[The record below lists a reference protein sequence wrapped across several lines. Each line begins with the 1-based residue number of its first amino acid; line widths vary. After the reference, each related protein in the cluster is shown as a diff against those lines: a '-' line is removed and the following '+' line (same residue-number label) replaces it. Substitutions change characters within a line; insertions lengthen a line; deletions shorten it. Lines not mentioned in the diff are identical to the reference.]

1 MSMGTAQA
9 TPPPAADAAPEG
21 TLANPRS
28 LVDFVL
34 RARTFGIVGIL
45 ALFVLVTTL
54 IQPSFLSGSNIRFVL
69 SDSALYALVAIGE
82 TFVVLT
88 RNVDLSVG
96 SVVGLSAYV
105 SANVFQAHHGT
116 PIPVAFAVG
125 IGIGVACGIV
135 TGLITAIGR
144 VPSLVVTLAMLYIIR
159 GVDTIV
165 VGSGQV
171 VANSLP
177 ELVHQHLPR
186 DDPRDPR
193 SRLGDGD
200 PGRGGGLLPAAR
212 TAPGATCTR
221 SAPIPTR
228 RGSPASRSPS
238 ACSSPSCSRGA
249 IAGLG
254 GVFWATQY
262 NTIDATAANGLEL
275 QVIAAVVVGG
285 VAIFGGSGSVVGAAL
300 GALLLQTINVAL
312 NVLGVPSLWTEAIA
326 GFLLLV
332 AITLDR
338 GIQLKLASALRK
350 RRSHLGA

>member
-1 MSMGTAQA
+1 VSAATR
-9 TPPPAADAAPEG
+9 TPPHDAELGAR
-21 TLANPRS
+21 LANPRS

-45 ALFVLVTTL
+45 ALLVLVTTL
-54 IQPSFLSGSNIRFVL
+54 IQSRFLSGSNIRFVL
-69 SDSALYALVAIGE
+69 SDAALYALVAIGE

-105 SANVFQAHHGT
+105 SANMFQAHHGI
-116 PIPVAFAVG
+116 PIPVVFVVG
-125 IGIGVACGIV
+125 LGVGVACGAV
-135 TGLITAIGR
+135 TGIITAIGR

-159 GVDTIV
+159 GADTII

-177 ELVHQHLPR
+177 NSFINIFHATVLGIPDLALATAVAVTIAAYYLRSYRSGR
-186 DDPRDPR
+186 DLYAIGSDPD
-193 SRLGDGD
+193 
-200 PGRGGGLLPAAR
+200 AAR
-212 TAPGATCTR
+212 LAGI
-221 SAPIPTR
+221 PIAKR
-228 RGSPASRSPS
+228 IFFAFVLS
-238 ACSSPSCSRGA
+238 GA

-254 GVFWATQY
+254 GVVWATQY
-262 NTIDATAANGLEL
+262 NTIDATAATGLEL
-275 QVIAAVVVGG
+275 QIIAAVVVGG

-300 GALLLQTINVAL
+300 GALLLQTITTAL

-338 GIQLKLASALRK
+338 GVQQWLAAALRK
-350 RRSHLGA
+350 RRDHLGA

>member
-1 MSMGTAQA
+1 VSAAAQT
-9 TPPPAADAAPEG
+9 TPPPTAEDTAEG
-21 TLANPRS
+21 TLANPRT

-54 IQPSFLSGSNIRFVL
+54 IQPNFLSGSNIRFIL
-69 SDSALYALVAIGE
+69 SDATLYALLAIGQ

-96 SVVGLSAYV
+96 SVVGFSAYV
-105 SANVFQAHHGT
+105 SANMFQTHPGIA
-116 PIPVAFAVG
+116 IPVVFAVG
-125 IGIGVACGIV
+125 IGLGLACGLV

-177 ELVHQHLPR
+177 NAFINIFHATLLGIPVLAWVTAILVAIAAYYLRSYRSGRELYAIGS
-186 DDPRDPR
+186 DPD
-193 SRLGDGD
+193 
-200 PGRGGGLLPAAR
+200 AAR
-212 TAPGATCTR
+212 LAGI
-221 SAPIPTR
+221 PIAR
-228 RGSPASRSPS
+228 RIFFTFVLS
-238 ACSSPSCSRGA
+238 GA

-262 NTIDATAANGLEL
+262 NTIDATAATGLEL

-338 GIQLKLASALRK
+338 GIQLRLAAALRK

>member
-1 MSMGTAQA
+1 VTATAQ
-9 TPPPAADAAPEG
+9 TPPQDSELADK
-21 TLANPRS
+21 LADPRS
-28 LVDFVL
+28 LVDLVL

-45 ALFVLVTTL
+45 ALLVVVTTL
-54 IQPSFLSGSNIRFVL
+54 IQSRFLSGSNIRFVL
-69 SDSALYALVAIGE
+69 SVAALYALVAIGE

-105 SANVFQAHHGT
+105 SANMFQAHHGI
-116 PIPVAFAVG
+116 PIPLVFLVG
-125 IGIGVACGIV
+125 LGVGLACGAV
-135 TGLITAIGR
+135 TGIITAIGR

-159 GVDTIV
+159 GADTII

-177 ELVHQHLPR
+177 NSFINIFHATVLGIPDLALAVAAAVAIAAYYLSRYRSGR
-186 DDPRDPR
+186 DLYAIGSDPE
-193 SRLGDGD
+193 
-200 PGRGGGLLPAAR
+200 AAR
-212 TAPGATCTR
+212 LAGI
-221 SAPIPTR
+221 PIAKR
-228 RGSPASRSPS
+228 IFFAFVLS
-238 ACSSPSCSRGA
+238 GA

-254 GVFWATQY
+254 GVVWATQY

-275 QVIAAVVVGG
+275 QIIAAVVVGG

-300 GALLLQTINVAL
+300 GALLLQTITTAL

-326 GFLLLV
+326 GFLLIV

-338 GIQLKLASALRK
+338 GVQQWLAAALRK
-350 RRSHLGA
+350 RRDHLGA

>member
-1 MSMGTAQA
+1 MSTAA
-9 TPPPAADAAPEG
+9 GSPSPAATDAAG
-21 TLANPRS
+21 TGALANPRT

-34 RARTFGIVGIL
+34 RARTFGILGIL
-45 ALFVLVTTL
+45 ALLVVVTTL
-54 IQPSFLSGSNIRFVL
+54 AQSRFLSGSNIRFIL
-69 SDSALYALVAIGE
+69 SDATIYALVAIGE

-105 SANVFQAHHGT
+105 SANLFQAHHGIA
-116 PIPVAFAVG
+116 IPVVFLAGLGVG
-125 IGIGVACGIV
+125 IACGVV

-159 GVDTIV
+159 GVDTII

-177 ELVHQHLPR
+177 NSFINIFHASVIGIPDLAIVTAAAVAAAAYYLRSYRTGR
-186 DDPRDPR
+186 DLYAIGSDPE
-193 SRLGDGD
+193 
-200 PGRGGGLLPAAR
+200 AAR
-212 TAPGATCTR
+212 LAGI
-221 SAPIPTR
+221 PIAR
-228 RGSPASRSPS
+228 RVFFAFVLS
-238 ACSSPSCSRGA
+238 GA
-249 IAGLG
+249 IAGLA
-254 GVFWATQY
+254 GVVWSTQY

-275 QVIAAVVVGG
+275 QIIAAVVVGG

-332 AITLDR
+332 AITMDR
-338 GIQLKLASALRK
+338 GIQLRLAAALRK
-350 RRSHLGA
+350 RRVHLGA

>member
-1 MSMGTAQA
+1 MSTTAQA
-9 TPPPAADAAPEG
+9 PPPPAAEAAPEG
-21 TLANPRS
+21 ALANPRS

-34 RARTFGIVGIL
+34 RARTFGILGIL
-45 ALFVLVTTL
+45 ALFVVLTTL
-54 IQPSFLSGSNIRFVL
+54 IQSRFLNGSNIRFIL
-69 SDSALYALVAIGE
+69 NDSALYALVAIGE

-105 SANVFQAHHGT
+105 SANMFQAHHGI
-116 PIPVAFAVG
+116 PIPVAFGVG
-125 IGIGVACGIV
+125 IGIGVACGVV

-159 GVDTIV
+159 GFDTIV

-177 ELVHQHLPR
+177 NAFINIFHATIIGIPDLAWVTAILVGVAAYYLRSYRSGRELYAIGS
-186 DDPRDPR
+186 DPD
-193 SRLGDGD
+193 
-200 PGRGGGLLPAAR
+200 AAR
-212 TAPGATCTR
+212 LAGI
-221 SAPIPTR
+221 PIAKRVFLTFVL
-228 RGSPASRSPS
+228 S
-238 ACSSPSCSRGA
+238 GA

-275 QVIAAVVVGG
+275 QIIAAVVVGG

-326 GFLLLV
+326 GFLLIV
-332 AITLDR
+332 AISMDR
-338 GIQLKLASALRK
+338 GIQLRLAAALRK

>member
-1 MSMGTAQA
+1 MSTAA
-9 TPPPAADAAPEG
+9 HTTPPPATDATPDGA
-21 TLANPRS
+21 LANPRT
-28 LVDFVL
+28 LVDWVL

-54 IQPSFLSGSNIRFVL
+54 IQPRFLSGSNIRFIL

-105 SANVFQAHHGT
+105 SANLFQAHHGT
-116 PIPVAFAVG
+116 PIPVAFLAG
-125 IGIGVACGIV
+125 IGIGVACGVV

-159 GVDTIV
+159 GFDTIV
-165 VGSGQV
+165 IGSGQV

-177 ELVHQHLPR
+177 DSFINIFHATILGIPDLAWVTTILVGVAAYYLRSYRSGRELYAVGS
-186 DDPRDPR
+186 DPE
-193 SRLGDGD
+193 
-200 PGRGGGLLPAAR
+200 AAR
-212 TAPGATCTR
+212 LAGI
-221 SAPIPTR
+221 PIAKR
-228 RGSPASRSPS
+228 VFFAFVLS
-238 ACSSPSCSRGA
+238 GA

-275 QVIAAVVVGG
+275 QIIAAVVVGG

-338 GIQLKLASALRK
+338 GIQLRLAAALRK
-350 RRSHLGA
+350 RRRHLGA

>member
-1 MSMGTAQA
+1 MSTTAQSPA
-9 TPPPAADAAPEG
+9 PAAPPAEEQG
-21 TLANPRS
+21 TLENPRS
-28 LVDFVL
+28 LVDLVL
-34 RARTFGIVGIL
+34 RARTFGIVAIL
-45 ALFVLVTTL
+45 ALFVLVTYL
-54 IQPSFLSGSNIRFVL
+54 MEPSFLSGSNIRFIL
-69 SDSALYALVAIGE
+69 SDTVIYALVAIGE

-105 SANVFQAHHGT
+105 SADQFQAHPGT
-116 PIPVAFAVG
+116 SIVVVFLVG
-125 IGIGVACGIV
+125 IGVGLACGLV
-135 TGLITAIGR
+135 TGAITAVGR

-159 GVDTIV
+159 GVDTII

-177 ELVHQHLPR
+177 NSFINIFHATTLGIPDLAWITAILVGIAAYYLRSYRSGR
-186 DDPRDPR
+186 DLYAIG
-193 SRLGDGD
+193 SE
-200 PGRGGGLLPAAR
+200 PAAAR
-212 TAPGATCTR
+212 LAGI
-221 SAPIPTR
+221 PIAR
-228 RGSPASRSPS
+228 RVFFTFVLSGM
-238 ACSSPSCSRGA
+238 
-249 IAGLG
+249 IAGLA
-254 GVFWATQY
+254 GVLWSTQY
-262 NTIDATAANGLEL
+262 NTIDATAATGLEL

-326 GFLLLV
+326 GLLLLV

-338 GIQLKLASALRK
+338 GIQLRLAAALRK

>member
-1 MSMGTAQA
+1 MSAAAQ
-9 TPPPAADAAPEG
+9 TPPRPAAEPAADG

-45 ALFVLVTTL
+45 ALLVIVTTL
-54 IQPSFLSGSNIRFVL
+54 IQSNFLSGSNIRFIL
-69 SDSALYALVAIGE
+69 GDATLYALVAIGE

-105 SANVFQAHHGT
+105 SANMFQAHPGIA
-116 PIPVAFAVG
+116 IPVVFLVG
-125 IGIGVACGIV
+125 IAIGVACGAV

-177 ELVHQHLPR
+177 DSFINIFHDTVLGIPVLAIVTAVLVAIAAYYLRSYRSGRELYAIGS
-186 DDPRDPR
+186 DPD
-193 SRLGDGD
+193 
-200 PGRGGGLLPAAR
+200 AAR
-212 TAPGATCTR
+212 LAGI
-221 SAPIPTR
+221 PIAR
-228 RGSPASRSPS
+228 RVFFAFVLSGT
-238 ACSSPSCSRGA
+238 

-275 QVIAAVVVGG
+275 QIIAAVVVGG

-312 NVLGVPSLWTEAIA
+312 NVLGVPSLWTEAIS
-326 GFLLLV
+326 GFLLIV

-338 GIQLKLASALRK
+338 GIQLKLAAALRK
-350 RRSHLGA
+350 RRQHLGA

>member
-1 MSMGTAQA
+1 MSTATET
-9 TPPPAADAAPEG
+9 TPSPPAQSAAEG

-45 ALFVLVTTL
+45 ALFVLITTL
-54 IQPSFLSGSNIRFVL
+54 IQPRFLSGSNIRFVL
-69 SDSALYALVAIGE
+69 SDATLYALLAIGQ

-96 SVVGLSAYV
+96 SVVGFSAYV
-105 SANVFQAHHGT
+105 SANMFQTHPGIA
-116 PIPVAFAVG
+116 IPVVFAVG
-125 IGIGVACGIV
+125 IGLGLACGLV
-135 TGLITAIGR
+135 TGVITAIGR

-177 ELVHQHLPR
+177 DSFINIFHATLLGIPVLAWVTAGLVAIAAFYLRSYRSGRELYAIGS
-186 DDPRDPR
+186 DPD
-193 SRLGDGD
+193 
-200 PGRGGGLLPAAR
+200 AAR
-212 TAPGATCTR
+212 LAGIPIAKRIFFTFVLSGAV
-221 SAPIPTR
+221 
-228 RGSPASRSPS
+228 
-238 ACSSPSCSRGA
+238 
-249 IAGLG
+249 AGLG

-262 NTIDATAANGLEL
+262 NTIDATAATGLEL

-338 GIQLKLASALRK
+338 GIQLRLAAALRK

>member
-1 MSMGTAQA
+1 MSTATQT
-9 TPPPAADAAPEG
+9 TPSPPGVPEG
-21 TLANPRS
+21 ALGNPRN

-45 ALFVLVTTL
+45 ALFVIVTTL
-54 IQPSFLSGSNIRFVL
+54 IQPSFLSASNIRFIL
-69 SDSALYALVAIGE
+69 SDATLYALLAIGQ

-96 SVVGLSAYV
+96 SVVGFSAYV
-105 SANVFQAHHGT
+105 SANMFQTHPGIA
-116 PIPVAFAVG
+116 IPVVFAVG
-125 IGIGVACGIV
+125 IGIGLACGLV
-135 TGLITAIGR
+135 TGLITAVGR

-159 GVDTIV
+159 GVDTILI
-165 VGSGQV
+165 GSGQV

-177 ELVHQHLPR
+177 DSFINIFHATLLGIPVLAWATTVLVAIAAYYLRSYRSGRELYAIGS
-186 DDPRDPR
+186 DPD
-193 SRLGDGD
+193 
-200 PGRGGGLLPAAR
+200 AAR
-212 TAPGATCTR
+212 LAGIPIARRIFFTFVLSGAV
-221 SAPIPTR
+221 
-228 RGSPASRSPS
+228 
-238 ACSSPSCSRGA
+238 
-249 IAGLG
+249 AGLG

-262 NTIDATAANGLEL
+262 NTIDATAATGLEL

-326 GFLLLV
+326 GFLLL
-332 AITLDR
+332 AGHHLDR

-350 RRSHLGA
+350 RRTHLGA

>member
-1 MSMGTAQA
+1 MSATAQ
-9 TPPPAADAAPEG
+9 TPPRPSGDAARDG

-28 LVDFVL
+28 LVDLVL

-45 ALFVLVTTL
+45 AVFVIFTTL
-54 IQPSFLSGSNIRFVL
+54 IQSSFLSGSNIRFVL
-69 SDSALYALVAIGE
+69 GNATLYALVAIGE

-105 SANVFQAHHGT
+105 SANMFQAHHGI
-116 PIPVAFAVG
+116 PIPVAFLVG
-125 IGIGVACGIV
+125 VGIGVACGVV

-177 ELVHQHLPR
+177 NSFISIFHDTVIGIPDLAWVTAILVAIASYYLRSYRSGR
-186 DDPRDPR
+186 DLYAIGSDPD
-193 SRLGDGD
+193 
-200 PGRGGGLLPAAR
+200 AAR
-212 TAPGATCTR
+212 LAGI
-221 SAPIPTR
+221 PIAR
-228 RGSPASRSPS
+228 RVFFAFVLS
-238 ACSSPSCSRGA
+238 GA

-254 GVFWATQY
+254 GVFWAAQY

-275 QVIAAVVVGG
+275 QIIAAVVVGG

-300 GALLLQTINVAL
+300 GALLLQTITVAL

-326 GFLLLV
+326 GFLLIV
-332 AITLDR
+332 AITIDR
-338 GIQLKLASALRK
+338 GIQLRLAAALR
-350 RRSHLGA
+350 RRRQHLGA

>member
-1 MSMGTAQA
+1 MST
-9 TPPPAADAAPEG
+9 AAPTPMRTAPEADETG

-28 LVDFVL
+28 LVDLVL
-34 RARTFGIVGIL
+34 RARTLGIVLII
-45 ALFVLVTTL
+45 ALLVVVTSI
-54 IQPSFLSGSNIRFVL
+54 IQPGFLNGSNIRFVL
-69 SDSALYALVAIGE
+69 SDTVIYAVVAIGE

-96 SVVGLSAYV
+96 SVVGLSAYI
-105 SANVFQAHHGT
+105 SADMFQAHPGT
-116 PIPVAFAVG
+116 SIVVVFLVG
-125 IGIGVACGIV
+125 IGVGLACGLV
-135 TGLITAIGR
+135 TGAITAVGR

-159 GVDTIV
+159 GVDTII

-177 ELVHQHLPR
+177 DSFINIFHATVLGVPDLAWVTAILVGIAAYYLRSYRSGR
-186 DDPRDPR
+186 DLYAIGSD
-193 SRLGDGD
+193 
-200 PGRGGGLLPAAR
+200 PAAAR
-212 TAPGATCTR
+212 LAG
-221 SAPIPTR
+221 IPMAR
-228 RGSPASRSPS
+228 RVFFAFVLSGM
-238 ACSSPSCSRGA
+238 
-249 IAGLG
+249 IAGLA

-262 NTIDATAANGLEL
+262 NTIDATAATGLEL

-285 VAIFGGSGSVVGAAL
+285 VAIFGGSGTVVGAAL

-338 GIQLKLASALRK
+338 FIQLRLAAALRK